1 MRQRTITY
9 WDGSSETDY
18 VCEHCET
25 IVLVP
30 ASGCQ
35 WCKQTAE
42 KTAARLLKLKG
53 SQQLIEMSE
62 TDELQ
67 LF

>member
-1 MRQRTITY
+1 MRQRTLNY
-9 WDGSSETDY
+9 WDGSTETDY

-30 ASGCQ
+30 AAGCQ
-35 WCKQTAE
+35 QCRNAKKKATA
-42 KTAARLLKLKG
+42 RILKWKG
-53 SQQLIEMSE
+53 SQQMIEMSE